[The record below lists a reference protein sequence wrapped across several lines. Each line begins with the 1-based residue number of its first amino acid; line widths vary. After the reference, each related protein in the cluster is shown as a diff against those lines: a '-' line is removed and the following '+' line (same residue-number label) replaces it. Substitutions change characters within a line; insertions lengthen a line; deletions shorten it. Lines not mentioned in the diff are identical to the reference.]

1 MREGAQTQTD
11 AAGRSNGHRGE
22 QAFAILRINDRARA
36 AEVIGSLMVTK
47 GESDE
52 AKRARISRKLARE
65 SDSRLRVQESD
76 GERERERESMRAW
89 ARFHFASFNHTYG
102 RSHIQ
107 RRLSTLTSLCSGF
120 A

>member
-52 AKRARISRKLARE
+52 AKRARISRK
-65 SDSRLRVQESD
+65 
-76 GERERERESMRAW
+76 
-89 ARFHFASFNHTYG
+89 
-102 RSHIQ
+102 
-107 RRLSTLTSLCSGF
+107 
-120 A
+120 